1 LALPAMERA
10 HVPSMVG
17 AMAVARPRLVLLVP
31 EDWDFWSHRVDLALA
46 AVRAGFDV
54 FVATRVASHAARIRA
69 AGLHVCPLRWLHRG
83 VPGARDVAG
92 IAEIV
97 RLYRRLRPAVVHH
110 VGVKPVVYGS
120 WAARLARGPHVVNAI
135 AGLGS
140 SFIGTATGAGLLRAT
155 MKRVLRSAL
164 ATSDS
169 RVIFQNRD
177 DLDYFKDAGILGDT
191 PALIIPGVGVDLELF
206 RPSPEPTGVPVVM
219 LAARLV
225 RDKGIVEFVSAAREL
240 RRRIEARFVLVGMV
254 DDRNPTRI
262 SAAQIEAW
270 QTEGV
275 IEWWR
280 HRDDMVRTLRAAN
293 LVVLPSYREGFPKVL
308 LEAAASGRAI
318 VATNVPGCREIVRH
332 GENGYLVPARDVVGL
347 AAAIEM
353 LVQNPILRAEAG
365 RRGRDLAVSEFSS
378 GRITDHTI
386 LIYRELLSEQS
397 MLAAHRQV
405 AIFDQRS

>member
-1 LALPAMERA
+1 
-10 HVPSMVG
+10 VT
-17 AMAVARPRLVLLVP
+17 
-31 EDWDFWSHRVDLALA
+31 EDWHFWSHRLDLARA

-54 FVATRVASHAARIRA
+54 FVATRIAAHAARIRA

-97 RLYRRLRPAVVHH
+97 RLYRQLRPAVVHH
-110 VGVKPVVYGS
+110 VGIKAVVYGS
-120 WAARLARGPHVVNAI
+120 WAARLARGPRVVNAI

-140 SFIGTATGAGLLRAT
+140 SFIGTATAAGLLRAT
-155 MKRVLRSAL
+155 MKRALRSAL
-164 ATSDS
+164 ATPAS

-177 DLDYFKDAGILGDT
+177 DLDYFKDADILGDT
-191 PALIIPGVGVDLELF
+191 PALIIPGAGVDLELF
-206 RPSPEPTGVPVVM
+206 HPSPEPTDVPVVM

-240 RRRIEARFVLVGMV
+240 RRRIDARFVLVGMV
-254 DDRNPTRI
+254 DQRNPTRI
-262 SAAQIEAW
+262 SSAQLEAW
-270 QTEGV
+270 QMEGV
-275 IEWWR
+275 IEWWG
-280 HRDDMVRTLRAAN
+280 HRDDMANTLRAAN

-308 LEAAASGRAI
+308 LEAAASGRVI
-318 VATNVPGCREIVRH
+318 VATDVPGCREIVRH
-332 GENGYLVPARDVVGL
+332 GENGYLVPARDVAGL

-365 RRGRDLAVSEFSS
+365 RRGRDIAVSEFSS

-386 LIYRELLSEQS
+386 SVYRELLSQQS
-397 MLAAHRQV
+397 TIAAPTRV
-405 AIFDQRS
+405 AIFDQRL